1 MAMRPALLAAVATGC
16 LSISPVLAQTVPS
29 PGTVRK
35 ETVPPVAAPPGD
47 ASLSHSAMKATTFK
61 VGSTVTNVTLLSY
74 AAGGLV
80 GGVALSTFMLAA
92 SWTIYTANDYLWDTF
107 SPPPVRQE
115 ANESFDTGSDV
126 WRNTWKFVTYK
137 PIVASL
143 KLASLYLY
151 TSSATIAV
159 VFGTAS
165 VLTNTAVFYVNNVA
179 WDAYDWYSSPL
190 PAAPRVKR

>member
-1 MAMRPALLAAVATGC
+1 MAMRPALLAAVVASG
-16 LSISPVLAQTVPS
+16 LSIASAEAQTAPAPS
-29 PGTVRK
+29 T
-35 ETVPPVAAPPGD
+35 APAND
-47 ASLSHSAMKATTFK
+47 ASLSHSALKATTFK
-61 VGSTVTNVTLLSY
+61 VGSTITNVTLLSY

-92 SWTIYTANDYLWDTF
+92 SWTIYTANDYLWDTY
-107 SPPPVRQE
+107 SPPPVKQE

-126 WRNTWKFVTYK
+126 WRNTWKFLTYK
-137 PIVASL
+137 PVVASL
-143 KLASLYLY
+143 KLASLYVY

-179 WDAYDWYSSPL
+179 WDAYDWYA
-190 PAAPRVKR
+190 AAPEPAGAHKH

>member
-29 PGTVRK
+29 AG
-35 ETVPPVAAPPGD
+35 TVPPVAAPLGD
-47 ASLSHSAMKATTFK
+47 ASLSHSALKATTFK
-61 VGSTVTNVTLLSY
+61 IGSTVTNVTLLSY

-107 SPPPVRQE
+107 SPPPVKQRADE
-115 ANESFDTGSDV
+115 AFDTSSDV

-137 PIVASL
+137 PVVASL
-143 KLASLYLY
+143 KLASLYVY

-179 WDAYDWYSSPL
+179 WDAYDWYSMPL
-190 PAAPRVKR
+190 PAAPNVKR